1 MTGAGGFHHC
11 GATARSGEY
20 FPFSPEDQ
28 PVHRPAPFKKI
39 IVMLCAA
46 ACCGGAAAAA
56 PAPWMNTKLGADE
69 RANLVLRE
77 MTLDEK
83 LKLVFGYFGGDDK
96 WKKTKRPA
104 PAYDQSA
111 GFVYGVPRL
120 GIPNLWETDAGLGVA
135 SQAGPNVRHA
145 TALPSGL
152 NTAATWDVGTAYAG
166 GAMIGAEA
174 RAYGFNVLL
183 AGGVNLLREPRNGR
197 NFEYGGEDPLLA
209 GRIVGAQ
216 IKGIQ
221 SNHVVSTLKHFALND
236 QESGRTTVNV
246 RIDEAAARMSDL
258 LALQIAYEDGNPGAV
273 MCSYNRVNGVHA
285 CENAHLLNEV
295 LKADWGFP
303 GWVMS
308 DWGAVHSTVPAANA
322 GLDQQSGMPF
332 DLSDYFGAP
341 LKEAVLN
348 GWVPRARLD
357 DMARRVLRSMFAHG
371 LVDHPVAPA
380 PDTIAAKAH
389 AAVSLKDAQEGM
401 VLLKNDARVLPLRAA
416 VKRIAVI
423 GGHADK
429 GVLAGGGSSLVYP
442 AGGNAVPGIA
452 PTTWPGPVMYY
463 PSAPLDAIRKR
474 APGATVTYADG
485 TDSAAAAALARA
497 SDAVVVFA
505 TQWMGEGMDASDL
518 SLPGGQDD
526 LVSAVAAANPK
537 TVVVLETGGPV
548 TMPWLRNVA
557 GVLEAWYPGTSGGEA
572 IASVLFGDV
581 NPSGHLPATFP
592 ASEAQLPRPA
602 VDGFPYVPERRF
614 ETDYLE
620 GAAVGYKWFDLKGL
634 TPLFPFGFG
643 LSYTDFTLSGLAA
656 DVKDGIVHASF
667 TVTNTGKVAG
677 KEVAQV
683 YVAPVGARWEA
694 PKRLAGFAKVAVAPG
709 ASARSSVTV
718 DPRLLAVFDP
728 TTKTWNVAAGDYRV
742 ILAAS
747 AADAKAAGT
756 TVHLDA
762 AAYDVNGKPLPARAA
777 E

>member
-1 MTGAGGFHHC
+1 MCAARDFHNC
-11 GATARSGEY
+11 GAMAMSGEC
-20 FPFSPEDQ
+20 FPFSPEDNL
-28 PVHRPAPFKKI
+28 VHRLATIKKTI
-39 IVMLCAA
+39 AVLIAA
-46 ACCGGAAAAA
+46 ACCGSAQAAD
-56 PAPWMNTKLGADE
+56 PWMNTKLGADE
-69 RANLVLRE
+69 RAGLVLRE

-83 LKLVFGYFGGDDK
+83 LKLVFGYFGADQEQNK
-96 WKKTKRPA
+96 FKRPQ
-104 PAYDQSA
+104 PSHDQSA

-120 GIPNLWETDAGLGVA
+120 SIPNLWETDAGLGVA

-183 AGGVNLLREPRNGR
+183 AGGVNLMREPRNGR

-221 SNHVVSTLKHFALND
+221 ANHVVSTLKHFALND

-246 RIDEAAARMSDL
+246 RIDDAAARTSDL
-258 LALQIAYEDGNPGAV
+258 LALQFAYEDGNPGAV

-285 CENAHLLNEV
+285 CENAYLLNGV
-295 LKADWGFP
+295 LKGDWGFP

-308 DWGAVHSTVPAANA
+308 DWGAVHSTIPAANA

-332 DLSDYFGAP
+332 DVADYFGAP

-357 DMARRVLRSMFAHG
+357 DMARRVLRAMFEHG

-380 PDTIAAKAH
+380 PSTIDFKAH
-389 AAVSLKDAQEGM
+389 AAVSLQDAQAGM
-401 VLLKNDARVLPLRAA
+401 VLLKNAANALPLAA
-416 VKRIAVI
+416 GVKRIAVI

-474 APGATVTYADG
+474 APGATVTFADG
-485 TDSAAAAALARA
+485 ADRAAAAALARD
-497 SDAVVVFA
+497 SDVAIVFA
-505 TQWMGEGMDASDL
+505 TQWTGEGMDVPNLALSDR
-518 SLPGGQDD
+518 QDE
-526 LVSAVAAANPK
+526 LVAAVAAANPK

-548 TMPWLRNVA
+548 TMPWLPGVA
-557 GVLEAWYPGTSGGEA
+557 AVLEAWYPGTSGGEA
-572 IASVLFGDV
+572 IAGILFGDAD
-581 NPSGHLPATFP
+581 PSGHLPATFP

-602 VDGFPYVPERRF
+602 VDGYPYVPERRF
-614 ETDYLE
+614 ETDYHE

-634 TPLFPFGFG
+634 KPLFPFGYG
-643 LSYTDFTLSGLAA
+643 LSYTDFTLTGLEAA
-656 DVKDGIVHASF
+656 VKDGVVTASF
-667 TVTNTGKVAG
+667 TVTNVGKRAG

-683 YVAPVGARWEA
+683 YVAPVAARWEA
-694 PKRLAGFAKVAVAPG
+694 PKRLGGFAKVEVRPG
-709 ASARSSVTV
+709 AAAHASVTV
-718 DPRLLAVFDP
+718 DPRLLAVWDP
-728 TTKTWNVAAGDYRV
+728 ATKHWNVAAGDYRV
-742 ILAAS
+742 ILASS
-747 AADAKAAGT
+747 AADARAVET
-756 TVHLDA
+756 TVHLDE
-762 AAYDVNGKPLPARAA
+762 AAYDVNGKPLRTRPAP
-777 E
+777 